1 MQSVKTLL
9 TSKTQEHI
17 NLLSD
22 TELVTK
28 IELVVQVTISLSVL
42 VQEEKIQVVITI
54 PTLDMVLVT
63 VLMLDMVIIILQ

>member
-1 MQSVKTLL
+1 MKTLL

-63 VLMLDMVIIILQ
+63 VLMKLLKLK